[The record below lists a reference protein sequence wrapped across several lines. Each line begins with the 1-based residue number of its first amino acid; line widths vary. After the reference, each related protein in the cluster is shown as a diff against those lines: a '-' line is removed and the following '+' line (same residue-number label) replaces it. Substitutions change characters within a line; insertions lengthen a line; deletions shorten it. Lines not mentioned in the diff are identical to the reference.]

1 MADTTNLGIT
11 KPTPGGDSGTWGTT
25 LNTGADNFDTAIAG
39 TLTKSVAGSA
49 DVALTS
55 AEALNKN
62 HVYTGALTGNIAVV
76 VPDKSRQYQ
85 VFNNTSGSHSLKV
98 KTSAETNGTTVTQG
112 ETLVLMC
119 TGTSVISG
127 VTGASQT
134 SVTEFTANNLKVPTC
149 ASATNFVAATGSFTT
164 KVSGVAGEFS
174 GTVSAAT
181 FDGALTG
188 NVTGDIDG
196 ATGSFSACV
205 SATNFVAATG
215 SFTTKVSGVAGEFSG
230 TVSAAT
236 FDGALT
242 GNVTGD
248 VDGATG
254 SYSAC
259 ISATN
264 IVGATGSF
272 TTKVSGVAAEF
283 SGNVSAAEFYGG
295 GGNLT
300 GISASFTG
308 IASDVTPDGD
318 ATRDLGS
325 AAAEWDQVYM
335 RYPTLWERRLNIILL
350 GVLNSAGT
358 MKMFASGHC
367 WDPASGNTTLN
378 PDMND
383 SVVGDFIPSALDA
396 STGFNSKPA
405 GYKAS
410 DTSTIILNTDDMGSG
425 NYIGQVIISKQN
437 MASTY
442 VNLSGQFRSHS
453 LNIGGTTAYRPEV
466 QLWYNGGNALNTD
479 TTRYATS
486 KYAYWSVFFYA
497 K

>member
-149 ASATNFVAATGSFTT
+149 
-164 KVSGVAGEFS
+164 
-174 GTVSAAT
+174 
-181 FDGALTG
+181 
-188 NVTGDIDG
+188 
-196 ATGSFSACV
+196 V
-205 SATNFVAATG
+205 SATNLVAATG

-264 IVGATGSF
+264 IVGVTGSF

-308 IASDVTPDGD
+308 IASNVTPDGD
-318 ATRDLGS
+318 GTRDVGS

-350 GVLNSAGT
+350 GVLNSGGT
-358 MKMFASGHC
+358 MKMFVSGHC

-383 SVVGDFIPSALDA
+383 SVSGDFVPEALDS

-425 NYIGQVIISKQN
+425 NYIGQVIINKQN

-453 LNIGGTTAYRPEV
+453 LNIGGSTIYRPEV
-466 QLWYNGGNALNTD
+466 QLWYNGGNPLNTD
-479 TTRYATS
+479 TTRYATAN
-486 KYAYWSVFFYA
+486 YAYWSVFFYA